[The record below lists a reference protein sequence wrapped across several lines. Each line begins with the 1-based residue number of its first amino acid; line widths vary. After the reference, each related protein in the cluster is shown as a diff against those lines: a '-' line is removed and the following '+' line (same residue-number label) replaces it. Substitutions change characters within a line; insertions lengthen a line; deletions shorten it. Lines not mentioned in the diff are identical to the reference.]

1 MAGIKGKN
9 MVTKVLDFINEVK
22 QETKKV
28 TWPTR
33 RDTMLSVLMVL
44 IMVSIAGIFFLMVD
58 LAISKIVT
66 LILGV

>member
-1 MAGIKGKN
+1 
-9 MVTKVLDFINEVK
+9 MVTKVINFINEVK

-33 RDTMLSVLMVL
+33 KDTMLSVLMVL
-44 IMVSIAGIFFLMVD
+44 IMVTIAGLFFLLVD
-58 LAISKIVT
+58 LGISKIVT